1 MKINV
6 VTSGIIF
13 NVAKKELSQD
23 GFFLIRWNRGQPEI
37 TFTNPTTKFN
47 LDSDYFWSE
56 WGKFLNV
63 KDEDNHWDINR
74 KFRELQISLN
84 MTVEDQYYFGFFWKD
99 KNIMFLFNLESETAL
114 RFKVFPSTTLY
125 KR

>member
-56 WGKFLNV
+56 WEKFLNV

-74 KFRELQISLN
+74 KFRELQVLLE